1 MWLKCK
7 VMPGQYSG
15 ECAIRGQLFNNKEFS
30 LFAEKRH
37 VNFKGELSLKKSID
51 GWLQVEGGLKE
62 GNLVVVNLPQPAF
75 ENGRNI
81 IVKTEQTKET
91 LEIE

>member
-15 ECAIRGQLFNNKEFS
+15 ECAIKSSLFNDKEFS

-37 VNFKGELSLKKSID
+37 VSFEGKLSLEKPID
-51 GWLQVEGGLKE
+51 GWLKVEAGLRTD
-62 GNLVVVNLPQPAF
+62 NLVVVNLPHNP
-75 ENGRNI
+75 
-81 IVKTEQTKET
+81 
-91 LEIE
+91 L

>member
-15 ECAIRGQLFNNKEFS
+15 ECAIKGRLFNDKEFS

-37 VNFKGELSLKKSID
+37 VNFEGNLSIEKPID
-51 GWLQVEGGLKE
+51 GWLRVERGQQE

-81 IVKTEQTKET
+81 IVKTEQIKEE
-91 LEIE
+91 L

>member
-15 ECAIRGQLFNNKEFS
+15 ECAIKGYLFNNNEFS
-30 LFAEKRH
+30 LFADKTD
-37 VNFKGELSLKKSID
+37 VCFDGELSIDRPID
-51 GWLQVEGGLKE
+51 GWLKVIPGPKKGDLL
-62 GNLVVVNLPQPAF
+62 LVSLPQQAF

-81 IVKTEQTKET
+81 IVKTEQVRE
-91 LEIE
+91 

>member
-15 ECAIRGQLFNNKEFS
+15 ECAIRGYLFNDNEFS
-30 LFAEKRH
+30 LFADKND
-37 VNFKGELSLKKSID
+37 VDFDGELSIEKPID
-51 GWLQVEGGLKE
+51 GWIKVMPGPKKGDLL
-62 GNLVVVNLPQPAF
+62 LVSLPQPAF

-81 IVKTEQTKET
+81 IVKKEQVRD
-91 LEIE
+91 